1 MKILKRFLASVLNVF
16 VKLLPHANDPPRD
29 SRGSA
34 SSPSSRH
41 RDPMQSPWRIYR
53 LYAVDSR
60 LLLRGETGR
69 VISIGAYAGAAPS
82 MRYNLDSGGKHGPC
96 SSLSLLLADASEQLS
111 ASKLERALAQS
122 TEYVIA
128 PADLDRSTH
137 LDVSLLLQP

>member
-16 VKLLPHANDPPRD
+16 VKLLPRANDPPR
-29 SRGSA
+29 GGGPA

-53 LYAVDSR
+53 LYAVNSR

-69 VISIGAYAGAAPS
+69 IISIGAYAGDAPL
-82 MRYNLDSGGKHGPC
+82 MRYNLDSGAKRGPC

-111 ASKLERALAQS
+111 ASKLERSLAQS
-122 TEYVIA
+122 TEYEIA
-128 PADLDRSTH
+128 STDLDRSPH